1 MFLHKVFDGKAQ
13 WAGRAPWQTGLCTGT
28 RHSTERRLLQ
38 SGWLPRGEW
47 RPLSAVSRSQ
57 GPTPDPETPR
67 AWAGGTN
74 EGTGS
79 TGQFTTLF
87 LLHSTNHTISL
98 CFDSH
103 IKTRMFDNLHFNQCY
118 GRMVSTWE
126 WMKHERTNRLKNKS
140 QTFSVSDCLQDVRS
154 VCYILFSQG
163 LTFLLNIKS
172 GNPKPTQQT
181 HPTGVCAVC
190 RQGKLHLQQPLETNR
205 TNC

>member
-1 MFLHKVFDGKAQ
+1 MFLHKVFDGRAQ

-28 RHSTERRLLQ
+28 RHSTERQLLQ

-47 RPLSAVSRSQ
+47 RPRSAVSRSQ

-74 EGTGS
+74 RG

-87 LLHSTNHTISL
+87 LHSTNQTFSS
-98 CFDSH
+98 CFDSN
-103 IKTRMFDNLHFNQCY
+103 IKTRMVKMWIIKRCY
-118 GRMVSTWE
+118 CRMVSTWD

-140 QTFSVSDCLQDVRS
+140 QTFSVSDCLQEVRN

-163 LTFLLNIKS
+163 LTFLLNIES
-172 GNPKPTQQT
+172 GNPKPAQQT
-181 HPTGVCAVC
+181 HPASICAVC
-190 RQGKLHLQQPLETNR
+190 RQGKLHLQQPLKTNK
-205 TNC
+205 TNL